1 MAIRKT
7 FLFKI
12 DYPNV
17 EFFNRLIKKL
27 PFENLLSP
35 LKTNPI
41 FHKPTTDMSY
51 SNNRTPVLRLISQ
64 EGKITPPRIAM

>member
-27 PFENLLSP
+27 PFENLLSHFE
-35 LKTNPI
+35 NQPI
-41 FHKPTTDMSY
+41 FSQTD
-51 SNNRTPVLRLISQ
+51 N
-64 EGKITPPRIAM
+64 